1 MRLRAT
7 LRHCLLRCSLMTI
20 VIVFFSFETFAIRP
34 CVTTRRLAI
43 FSAASALSSHS
54 FLLIELI
61 LIYKHISSSV
71 LVVVLLR
78 IPLLCNKSSLYL
90 SSAQQRRQV
99 SFWSCRARRRFTYT
113 LRSGFSKKGP
123 ESSSNPTGFPSTC
136 YDRRQFRCKLRLSNQ
151 NPGFFRANNRHN
163 EKVLLCDLARAR
175 PPSSSALPQACS
187 DLFRTTSVIPTRS
200 R

>member
-1 MRLRAT
+1 MDDAFARNAT
-7 LRHCLLRCSLMTI
+7 TLPTAMRCSLMTI
-20 VIVFFSFETFAIRP
+20 VIVFFSFGTFAIRP

-90 SSAQQRRQV
+90 SLCTTTTASLVLVVPRSSPLHVHTPLRVLQKRSGIFVEPHRV
-99 SFWSCRARRRFTYT
+99 SLDL
-113 LRSGFSKKGP
+113 LRSETIS
-123 ESSSNPTGFPSTC
+123 
-136 YDRRQFRCKLRLSNQ
+136 L
-151 NPGFFRANNRHN
+151 
-163 EKVLLCDLARAR
+163 
-175 PPSSSALPQACS
+175 QAS
-187 DLFRTTSVIPTRS
+187 FI
-200 R
+200 